1 MNRHIGEYDAA
12 LYLAIS
18 DFEWKEGR
26 IDLAKDALQR
36 GLIKNARPEESLR
49 KRLME
54 LEENEV
60 NMQSHNVTND
70 KLKKDNTSIDQLGAS
85 LHIPPLPSSTS
96 VTKGNLSSNRIPQT
110 TNMSSTNL
118 AEEVE
123 MQENTINDEE
133 LDDDEIS
140 FSPKKMTGSP
150 NQHHKGSTDESI
162 PPSRISRENTLDV
175 PKENL
180 NDSQMSESLEF
191 DIRPKTTQVIDP
203 MDQSLDI
210 SSRTEENDNRE
221 LSQIGAD
228 QDRKMASEEKEKTP
242 ENIIKI
248 PPIKSLQKPDAGPTS
263 PALQKSNYIRNRI
276 TELRAKNKSSMLTRS
291 KRKGVLGGAQRID
304 PNTSI
309 SSIASDDSDLDE

>member
-54 LEENEV
+54 LEENEG

-140 FSPKKMTGSP
+140 FSPKK
-150 NQHHKGSTDESI
+150 
-162 PPSRISRENTLDV
+162 
-175 PKENL
+175 
-180 NDSQMSESLEF
+180 
-191 DIRPKTTQVIDP
+191 
-203 MDQSLDI
+203 
-210 SSRTEENDNRE
+210 
-221 LSQIGAD
+221 
-228 QDRKMASEEKEKTP
+228 
-242 ENIIKI
+242 
-248 PPIKSLQKPDAGPTS
+248 
-263 PALQKSNYIRNRI
+263 
-276 TELRAKNKSSMLTRS
+276 
-291 KRKGVLGGAQRID
+291 
-304 PNTSI
+304 
-309 SSIASDDSDLDE
+309 